1 MRRVRK
7 IIYKIML
14 LLFVGLVA
22 GLGYLGYKIHQNV
35 ETVMTFEK
43 QVEAEVKKNKIP
55 EYKTLALAIIYTESK
70 GKSGDIMQ
78 SSESVYGQQEVI
90 ETPEESIA
98 HGVKF
103 LAEALAKAKEAGCD
117 EWTGVQAYN
126 YGLDYIQ
133 FVKERGGKHTTE
145 LAEEYSREV
154 LSPLL
159 GNDQNTKYRYYRWQA
174 LVYNGGYL
182 YQNGGNMFYAE
193 IVKMNRWFIVK
204 LN

>member
-1 MRRVRK
+1 MFTKKLLLLNKTKEVTKTSLFSVISSNIERILKEKVWMIRCARVRK

-90 ETPEESIA
+90 ETPEE
-98 HGVKF
+98 
-103 LAEALAKAKEAGCD
+103 
-117 EWTGVQAYN
+117 
-126 YGLDYIQ
+126 
-133 FVKERGGKHTTE
+133 
-145 LAEEYSREV
+145 
-154 LSPLL
+154 
-159 GNDQNTKYRYYRWQA
+159 KYRTWRQISRGSVSESKRSW
-174 LVYNGGYL
+174 L
-182 YQNGGNMFYAE
+182 
-193 IVKMNRWFIVK
+193 
-204 LN
+204 

>member
-98 HGVKF
+98 HASNF
-103 LAEALAKAKEAGCD
+103 
-117 EWTGVQAYN
+117 
-126 YGLDYIQ
+126 
-133 FVKERGGKHTTE
+133 
-145 LAEEYSREV
+145 SR
-154 LSPLL
+154 
-159 GNDQNTKYRYYRWQA
+159 KR
-174 LVYNGGYL
+174 
-182 YQNGGNMFYAE
+182 
-193 IVKMNRWFIVK
+193 
-204 LN
+204 

>member
-98 HGVKF
+98 HGIKF

-133 FVKERGGKHTTE
+133 
-145 LAEEYSREV
+145 
-154 LSPLL
+154 
-159 GNDQNTKYRYYRWQA
+159 YRYYRWQA

-193 IVKMNRWFIVK
+193 IVKMNRWFIEK

>member
-1 MRRVRK
+1 MKTSRSRS
-7 IIYKIML
+7 
-14 LLFVGLVA
+14 
-22 GLGYLGYKIHQNV
+22 Q
-35 ETVMTFEK
+35 
-43 QVEAEVKKNKIP
+43 KNKIP

-133 FVKERGGKHTTE
+133 FVKERGGKHDRV
-145 LAEEYSREV
+145 SRRIFKRSP
-154 LSPLL
+154 SPLL
-159 GNDQNTKYRYYRWQA
+159 EMTKIR
-174 LVYNGGYL
+174 N
-182 YQNGGNMFYAE
+182 
-193 IVKMNRWFIVK
+193 IVIIVGK
-204 LN
+204 R

>member
-1 MRRVRK
+1 
-7 IIYKIML
+7 
-14 LLFVGLVA
+14 
-22 GLGYLGYKIHQNV
+22 
-35 ETVMTFEK
+35 
-43 QVEAEVKKNKIP
+43 
-55 EYKTLALAIIYTESK
+55 
-70 GKSGDIMQ
+70 MQ

-103 LAEALAKAKEAGCD
+103 LAEALAKRSGCD

-133 FVKERGGKHTTE
+133 FVKERGGKHDRV
-145 LAEEYSREV
+145 SRRIFKR
-154 LSPLL
+154 SPFTVAR
-159 GNDQNTKYRYYRWQA
+159 NDQNTKYRYYRWQA

-193 IVKMNRWFIVK
+193 IVKMNRWFIEK

>member
-1 MRRVRK
+1 M
-7 IIYKIML
+7 
-14 LLFVGLVA
+14 
-22 GLGYLGYKIHQNV
+22 
-35 ETVMTFEK
+35 
-43 QVEAEVKKNKIP
+43 
-55 EYKTLALAIIYTESK
+55 
-70 GKSGDIMQ
+70 SG
-78 SSESVYGQQEVI
+78 
-90 ETPEESIA
+90 
-98 HGVKF
+98 
-103 LAEALAKAKEAGCD
+103 
-117 EWTGVQAYN
+117 QAYN

-193 IVKMNRWFIVK
+193 IVKMNRWFIEK

>member
-78 SSESVYGQQEVI
+78 SSESVYGQQEVQ
-90 ETPEESIA
+90 
-98 HGVKF
+98 KK
-103 LAEALAKAKEAGCD
+103 LAVMSG
-117 EWTGVQAYN
+117 QAY
-126 YGLDYIQ
+126 
-133 FVKERGGKHTTE
+133 KHIIMDWIIF
-145 LAEEYSREV
+145 S
-154 LSPLL
+154 LL
-159 GNDQNTKYRYYRWQA
+159 KNAAGNTRQS
-174 LVYNGGYL
+174 
-182 YQNGGNMFYAE
+182 
-193 IVKMNRWFIVK
+193 
-204 LN
+204 

>member
-35 ETVMTFEK
+35 ETVMTFENK
-43 QVEAEVKKNKIP
+43 QKQKSKNKIP

-103 LAEALAKAKEAGCD
+103 
-117 EWTGVQAYN
+117 
-126 YGLDYIQ
+126 
-133 FVKERGGKHTTE
+133 RGSVSESKRSW
-145 LAEEYSREV
+145 L
-154 LSPLL
+154 
-159 GNDQNTKYRYYRWQA
+159 
-174 LVYNGGYL
+174 
-182 YQNGGNMFYAE
+182 
-193 IVKMNRWFIVK
+193 
-204 LN
+204 

>member
-159 GNDQNTKYRYYRWQA
+159 GNDQNTK
-174 LVYNGGYL
+174 
-182 YQNGGNMFYAE
+182 
-193 IVKMNRWFIVK
+193 
-204 LN
+204 